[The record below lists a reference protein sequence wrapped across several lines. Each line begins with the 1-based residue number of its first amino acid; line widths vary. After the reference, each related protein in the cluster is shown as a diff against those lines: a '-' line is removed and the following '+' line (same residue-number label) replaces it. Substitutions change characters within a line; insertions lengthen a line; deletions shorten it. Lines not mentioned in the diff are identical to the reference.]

1 MTAGLSSMLGDRR
14 DLRLSAPPVQG
25 GTAPRGA
32 LLYDVGAPPSSY
44 VDLVR
49 QSRSAGWV
57 VLALAWPEESRRE
70 LRQPTGPA
78 PDAWLPKDVRAAEL
92 ASAIVRAVRRTPR
105 VSGPSSASP
114 SADGLDLSERECQML
129 VLIAAGLSN
138 QEIAERCY
146 LSINSVKT
154 FIRGAYRKIG
164 VHRRTQA
171 VTWVLDHGLDKTGS
185 AENPPGL
192 PAA

>member
-1 MTAGLSSMLGDRR
+1 MSPSPTTPPSTATVSVALASSSPLMTAGLSSMLGDRR

-78 PDAWLPKDVRAAEL
+78 PDAAGQWPQQ
-92 ASAIVRAVRRTPR
+92 R
-105 VSGPSSASP
+105 VT
-114 SADGLDLSERECQML
+114 ER
-129 VLIAAGLSN
+129 
-138 QEIAERCY
+138 
-146 LSINSVKT
+146 
-154 FIRGAYRKIG
+154 
-164 VHRRTQA
+164 
-171 VTWVLDHGLDKTGS
+171 
-185 AENPPGL
+185 
-192 PAA
+192 